1 MLCLWKDDAI
11 LEKKKSKSSF
21 LLSILREFLFLAIFS
36 ILEAFAKP

>member
-1 MLCLWKDDAI
+1 MS
-11 LEKKKSKSSF
+11 LERRRDFRKKKKSKSSF